1 MAVKLTW
8 IGEIL
13 LSLCCSPSTM
23 PSAGPRHLVQRA
35 VVAHRQE
42 DVELLQLLVDRG
54 QARGGD
60 LLHLRTTS

>member
-1 MAVKLTW
+1 
-8 IGEIL
+8 
-13 LSLCCSPSTM
+13 M